1 MRWDIEYL
9 NSVPEGQEEFF
20 LREGII
26 CQWLNVISQIGQ
38 SAKTSDMGIIIQGS
52 AGLMLVVQTLRP
64 LQCSQAER
72 IHLLR
77 GEFGEIWQPVAIC
90 NIIYSSTK

>member
-77 GEFGEIWQPVAIC
+77 GEFGEIWQPVA
-90 NIIYSSTK
+90 